1 MGYSRISILSSGLVV
16 VLLLF
21 YIYEVG
27 SFFEIQISSLE
38 HRITVFTLFDFHI
51 VDERVDNIVIIL
63 ATLGLLVLSRMGNL
77 RIIMIGIYGAVS
89 LIAILFYSAYV
100 LNVVSLVSVPA
111 IAASYFGEKFRGS
124 SKDRRV
130 KREKTIDLNLVLNYL
145 AITGIALAVLC
156 ILFASSPLLGS
167 ELTIRNYGYDIF
179 LLFSKLSSILLI
191 LVISCFPVKILINAI
206 LTKAATLRNKTVNQ
220 ESAHAVN
227 GKERINRIIYLAIFM
242 GLASILPL
250 IPHQSFINPDNQQ
263 IGVDTVHYVRWVNVL
278 NNSTNA
284 NEFTHQAFEVLS
296 NGDRPISLLIVFAF
310 GKVANSDLSSAIE
323 YLPVILGPIL
333 VLVVYFLTRQL
344 TSSDNTA
351 LLASFLTAIS
361 SQILVGTYAG
371 FYANWI
377 ALIFGYSGLLFLLKF
392 LEKARRLDFIAFS
405 ACMILLF
412 LSHVFTWIVMSI
424 VMGVFV
430 VILFK
435 YHPNSD
441 RYFSYPKY
449 GKQVKRRSI
458 FLILLV
464 IASILLVDFGRMSL
478 ADSYSRV
485 ERNLLVAEEK
495 FGFEQFNLRWDNLD
509 RAVHNNLGGLFSNFI
524 IYSLLFYWLYKSRWH
539 EISTILVMV
548 FLSIGLVAFILG
560 NWEAQSRVL
569 YDIPFQIPAGIA
581 LAMILKKDNGVMM
594 LLPVCLWLFAISLR
608 SVLNFY
614 YVPL

>member
-1 MGYSRISILSSGLVV
+1 M
-16 VLLLF
+16 LF

-27 SFFEIQISSLE
+27 SFFEMEIALLE
-38 HRITVFTLFDFHI
+38 HRITIFTFFDFH
-51 VDERVDNIVIIL
+51 VVNERIDNIVIIL
-63 ATLGLLVLSRMGNL
+63 VTLGLLAPSRKDNL
-77 RIIMIGIYGAVS
+77 RIFMIGIYGAVA
-89 LIAILFYSAYV
+89 LVATLAYSDFA
-100 LNVVSLVSVPA
+100 LNIVSLVSVPA
-111 IAASYFGEKFRGS
+111 VAVSYFVEKLGGS
-124 SKDRRV
+124 SKDRHV
-130 KREKTIDLNLVLNYL
+130 MQEKTIDLNLVLNYF
-145 AITGIALAVLC
+145 AITGIALAVVS
-156 ILFASSPLLGS
+156 ILFAFLPLFANSSNALDSPLPSS
-167 ELTIRNYGYDIF
+167 ELAIRNYGYDIF

-206 LTKAATLRNKTVNQ
+206 LTKAATLRNEAFN
-220 ESAHAVN
+220 EDSALTVN
-227 GKERINRIIYLAIFM
+227 GKKRINKIIYLAIFM

-310 GKVANSDLSSAIE
+310 SKVANGDLSSTIE

-344 TSSDNTA
+344 TSSDKTA

-361 SQILVGTYAG
+361 SQILVGIYAG

-377 ALIFGYSGLLFLLKF
+377 ALIFGYSGLLFLLRF

-430 VILFK
+430 VILLR

-441 RYFSYPKY
+441 RYFSHPKH
-449 GKQVKRRSI
+449 GMQEKRRRI

-464 IASILLVDFGRMSL
+464 IASILLIDFGRMSL
-478 ADSYSRV
+478 TDSYSRL

-524 IYSLLFYWLYKSRWH
+524 IYSLVLYWLYKTRWH
-539 EISTILVMV
+539 ELSTILVMV
-548 FLSIGLVAFILG
+548 FLSIGLVPFIFG
-560 NWEAQSRVL
+560 NWEAQSRIL

-581 LAMILKKDNGVMM
+581 LAIILKKDNGVMM
-594 LLPVCLWLFAISLR
+594 LLPVCLWLFAISVR

-614 YVPL
+614 YIPL